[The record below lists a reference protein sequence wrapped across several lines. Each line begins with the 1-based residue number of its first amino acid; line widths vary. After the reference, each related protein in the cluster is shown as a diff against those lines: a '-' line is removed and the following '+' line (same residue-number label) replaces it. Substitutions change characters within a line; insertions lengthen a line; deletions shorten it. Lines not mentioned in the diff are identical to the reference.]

1 MPVVLTEPTDGLLLD
16 QTTEPAPTAV
26 PEESEAVSCAVSP
39 ANFTNTDGATRYA
52 PGEGPVT
59 VTLPVALFPLLDAV
73 IVHVPALRPVTI
85 PVVATL
91 ATVVS
96 LEDQAMSRP
105 MRTLPALS
113 AAVAANVT
121 VAPTAIEA
129 EGGTTETLATGTA
142 ATVILVDPVFAST
155 VAVIVAVPTVRA
167 LTNPVL
173 ETVTMDVSLAVHV
186 TVRPV
191 TGVLDALR
199 GVADSVDV

>member
-1 MPVVLTEPTDGLLLD
+1 
-16 QTTEPAPTAV
+16 
-26 PEESEAVSCAVSP
+26 
-39 ANFTNTDGATRYA
+39 
-52 PGEGPVT
+52 
-59 VTLPVALFPLLDAV
+59 
-73 IVHVPALRPVTI
+73 
-85 PVVATL
+85 
-91 ATVVS
+91 
-96 LEDQAMSRP
+96 